1 MNPVRYHGGVARL
14 RAAPAA
20 SRGMTLLQHLL
31 VRNRYVLGVALLL
44 TLVLPELLHPH
55 VARLGYWFAPVVTGW
70 LKPPMALVVLAVT
83 AGHFSLARLGVLP
96 LVTARSLILPT
107 FLVTFGG
114 SALLFQILE
123 LPIGRYHVWTGFVFA
138 LGWYFLIAT
147 LRGRYLR
154 PRVALIGLPSDF
166 ATCLPGSVDWTLLKR
181 PRLTARVSA
190 VVIDPHADLDFAW
203 SRFVTALVLRGV
215 PVYHRH
221 HFEEALTGRVRF
233 SSQAD
238 NDFGALLPSLA
249 YQKVKRLLDLA
260 LCLLLGLPFA
270 LVILVAALAIRLES
284 PGSPFFLQLRRG
296 YRGAPFVCFKLRTM
310 RQDRTGPSFTLEDD
324 PRITRLGRLLRK
336 WRIDELPQI
345 LNVLRGEMSWIGPR
359 PEALVLARRY
369 AAHVP
374 FYDYRHAVRPGIT
387 GWAAVHQGNVGDVDA
402 AKIKLE
408 YDFYYIRHFSP
419 SLDFLIVLKTL
430 RTIVSGFGSR

>member
-1 MNPVRYHGGVARL
+1 MSPAGTTRL
-14 RAAPAA
+14 RIRGA
-20 SRGMTLLQHLL
+20 SRGLSLLERLIS
-31 VRNRYVLGVALLL
+31 RNRYVCGIALMLTLGLPALLQPLVAHLGV
-44 TLVLPELLHPH
+44 
-55 VARLGYWFAPVVTGW
+55 WFAPVALGGFQ
-70 LKPPMALVVLAVT
+70 PPLAMVALAVI
-83 AGHFSLARLGVLP
+83 AGHASLARLGLLP

-107 FLVTFGG
+107 FVITFGG
-114 SALLFQILE
+114 SALLFQTLQM
-123 LPIGRYHVWTGFVFA
+123 PIGRYHIWTGLLIT

-154 PRVALIGLPSDF
+154 QRVALIGLPADF
-166 ATCLPGSVDWTLLKR
+166 ADGLPGSVEWTILKR
-181 PRLTARVSA
+181 PRFPSRVSA
-190 VVIDPHADLDFAW
+190 VVIDPHADLDLAW
-203 SRFVTALVLRGV
+203 SRFVTSLVLRGV

-233 SSQAD
+233 SSHAD

-260 LCLLLGLPFA
+260 LCAILAVPFL
-270 LVILVAALAIRLES
+270 LVILLAALAIRLES
-284 PGSPFFLQLRRG
+284 PGSPFFLQVRRG

-310 RQDRTGPSFTLEDD
+310 RHDRAGPSFTLEDD

-359 PEALVLARRY
+359 PEALDLARRY
-369 AAHVP
+369 AANVP

-387 GWAAVHQGNVGDVDA
+387 GWAAVHQGNVDDLDA
-402 AKIKLE
+402 ARVKLE

-430 RTIVSGFGSR
+430 STVVSGFGSR

>member
-1 MNPVRYHGGVARL
+1 MNPVPYHNGAARL
-14 RAAPAA
+14 RAPLAR
-20 SRGMTLLQHLL
+20 RGTLLRERLL
-31 VRNRYVLGVALLL
+31 SRNRFVLGVALLL
-44 TLVLPELLHPH
+44 TLVLPELLHPSLTG
-55 VARLGYWFAPVVTGW
+55 LGYWFAPVVTGW
-70 LKPPMALVVLAVT
+70 LKPPMALAALAVIV
-83 AGHFSLARLGVLP
+83 GHFSLSRLGVLP

-107 FLVTFGG
+107 FVVTFGG
-114 SALLFQILE
+114 TALLFQVLQ
-123 LPIGRYHVWTGFVFA
+123 LPTGRYHVWTGFLLAV
-138 LGWYFLIAT
+138 GWYFLVAT

-154 PRVALIGLPSDF
+154 PRVALIGLPVDF
-166 ATCLPGSVDWTLLKR
+166 ADCLPGAVEWTILKR
-181 PRLTARVSA
+181 PRLPKGVSA
-190 VVIDPHADLDFAW
+190 VVIDPHADLGLPW
-203 SRFVTALVLRGV
+203 SRFVTALVLRGI

-233 SSQAD
+233 SSHAD

-260 LCLLLGLPFA
+260 LCALLAVPFVV
-270 LVILVAALAIRLES
+270 VILLAALAIRLES

-296 YRGAPFVCFKLRTM
+296 YRGAPFVCLKLRTM
-310 RQDRTGPSFTLEDD
+310 RQDRAGPSFTLEDD

-359 PEALVLARRY
+359 PEALDLARRY
-369 AAHVP
+369 AANVP

-402 AKIKLE
+402 ARVKLE